1 MQTLKGERA
10 MRRHVIKIEGGRH
23 LETLGNCGGF
33 YSCPKGPDEKRLG
46 PLVGYAGDYDAFDG
60 TRKRFVGD
68 IYANFA
74 KAEPYANV
82 LRFFAECLSIPLD
95 TQIGLANIDVF
106 CGTPIGGYS
115 LADALGLGNNI
126 DMIKAEKKVLAL
138 ATSTSREVSNIVFSR
153 HDVEAGQRVVIVED
167 VCNNF
172 STTNQL
178 ILNIRHSG
186 AEVVAIVC
194 FLNRSLTVNDFY
206 SPGKLTLHSGEK
218 LDLSG
223 LRIPV
228 ISLVHLPINEWKQND
243 PAVAE
248 DIAKGNVVWK
258 PKDEWPRLM
267 QAMHEH
273 T

>member
-1 MQTLKGERA
+1 